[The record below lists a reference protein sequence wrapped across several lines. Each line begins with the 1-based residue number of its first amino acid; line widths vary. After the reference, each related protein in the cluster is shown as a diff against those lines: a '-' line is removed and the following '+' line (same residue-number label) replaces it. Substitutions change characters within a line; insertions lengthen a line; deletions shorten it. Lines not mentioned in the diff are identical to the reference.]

1 MFVWIENSGVNCVN
15 LVTFVVCEIWTLL
28 IRISVFKMAVSWLG
42 QLVGNLSPWRPGF
55 NPRLVLARS
64 LVDKVALGQIFF
76 RVICFPSLYHSSNAL
91 YWSSS
96 CRFCYQ
102 EDKRAKRGSLQ
113 IKHWSFGNMSTVNK
127 STFFSLPI
135 LTGFCIGALGC
146 SAIQVDW
153 RNSTAVDQSLW
164 TFQNNVVSSF
174 RFNILW
180 LPGEASR
187 QPFVYKYC
195 GCKFRLLITT
205 LSDVETCYQLYQL
218 NARD

>member
-1 MFVWIENSGVNCVN
+1 MNW
-15 LVTFVVCEIWTLL
+15 LL

-102 EDKRAKRGSLQ
+102 EDKRAKRGNLQ

-127 STFFSLPI
+127 STFFQSSNTYRFLHKSPWMLSHSSW
-135 LTGFCIGALGC
+135 LTQLH
-146 SAIQVDW
+146 SSWPVTVDI
-153 RNSTAVDQSLW
+153 S
-164 TFQNNVVSSF
+164 
-174 RFNILW
+174 
-180 LPGEASR
+180 E
-187 QPFVYKYC
+187 
-195 GCKFRLLITT
+195 
-205 LSDVETCYQLYQL
+205 
-218 NARD
+218 